1 MISKKYKTGRKSNRY
16 RIAPCGKDDFC
27 CMSQGEG
34 VAFKDERKH
43 FFTEI
48 IYDTTE
54 LVLNLLVFANIPLT
68 GT

>member
-1 MISKKYKTGRKSNRY
+1 MISKKYKPGRKSNRY
-16 RIAPCGKDDFC
+16 RMAGFGKDDFF
-27 CMSQGEG
+27 CMAQGKG

-54 LVLNLLVFANIPLT
+54 LVLNLLVFANIPL
-68 GT
+68 